1 MMLSQCIR
9 RVVLYE
15 PVKKKKKNLAGTSG
29 SSRALRGQRRR

>member
-15 PVKKKKKNLAGTSG
+15 PVKEKKKKNWLAHLET
-29 SSRALRGQRRR
+29 AEL

>member
-15 PVKKKKKNLAGTSG
+15 PVKKKNWLAHLE
-29 SSRALRGQRRR
+29 AAEL